1 MKKTIILLCST
12 LVAGIMF
19 SSCVRELM
27 YAEPETEPEVEVEVE
42 VETTVSATF
51 SPATKTA
58 FNDFGDFSWAA
69 GDAIMVEDDSHAFKE
84 FALSSGAG
92 TGSANFSASGSIVTD
107 NVAVYPSSIAV
118 SVNASDYVTISLP
131 ATYTLDEC
139 ANAVPMLGLKSGS
152 DFDFKHL
159 GGALRFHYTVPAGA
173 SKFVVNADKKINGS
187 FSFTASSSVSISTTT
202 TSTASEKTITVTGLT
217 PGGDVVMT
225 IPLPTGTY
233 SSISAGFRS
242 SGDAVV
248 GTDKSWTDLYIS
260 RAQLANNAFRIAATD
275 SYKTYVKVEWPEIE
289 GLDNFQACYR
299 ESGSGSSY
307 YYIPVSS
314 AAGITRY
321 QFNGLEETKEYDL
334 WISFFDSEGSEVKSN
349 VLGNVQPS
357 STGSTY
363 ESIDYSADGTI
374 ERLQAHSVGD
384 GIDVILMGDG
394 FTDVDVD
401 DGTYRNTMVKAYDA
415 FFSVEPYITYKNL
428 FDVYIVYAVSQS
440 SNFVDGG
447 ASTGKTVF
455 GAYKPYAGS
464 TRLDG
469 DKSKVLE
476 YANKVSSVGGYAIN
490 SNYLEMIV
498 VLNCGF
504 HAGTNYGSWY
514 PDASGAWAYSFL
526 TLGSSE
532 SDFTHLVRH
541 EAGGHGFGKLA
552 DEYYYGTGTNSDET
566 LFDSNHDIWMN
577 GNVTASTTSVFW
589 QKFLDDSRYASEG
602 LGLYEGGAANYA
614 YGVWRPSDTSI
625 MVDGLEYYNAPSRY
639 SIYKWM
645 RKIGYSEAF
654 STDKYEDFVSND
666 LTNVGT
672 PHTVARRGVGRKA
685 GKPSGDGGVE
695 IKEPPLSGDN
705 IITILD
711 K

>member
-12 LVAGIMF
+12 LIAGIMF

-27 YAEPETEPEVEVEVE
+27 YAVPEPEAEA
-42 VETTVSATF
+42 ETTVSATF

-58 FNDFGDFSWAA
+58 FNDFGEFSWAA
-69 GDAIMVEDDSHAFKE
+69 GDAIKVEDDSHVFTE
-84 FALSSGAG
+84 FTLSSGAG
-92 TGSANFSASGSIVTD
+92 TGNANFSASGSIAID

-118 SVNASDYVTISLP
+118 SVDASDNVTILLP

-139 ANAVPMLGLKSGS
+139 ADAVPMLGLKSGS
-152 DFDFKHL
+152 DFAFKHL

-187 FSFTASSSVSISTTT
+187 FTFAASSGVSVSTTS

-217 PGGDVVMT
+217 PGNDVVMT

-242 SGDAVV
+242 SADAVV
-248 GTDKSWTDLYIS
+248 GTDKNWTDLSIS
-260 RAQLANNAFRIAATD
+260 RAQLANNAFRIAPTD

-289 GLDNFQACYR
+289 GLDSFKACFR
-299 ESGSGSSY
+299 ESGSGSGY
-307 YYIPVSS
+307 YYYTISS
-314 AAGITRY
+314 AAGVTRY

-334 WISFFDSEGSEVKSN
+334 WIIFFDSEGHEVKSN
-349 VLGNVQPS
+349 VLENVQPS

-363 ESIDYSADGTI
+363 ESSDYSEDGTV
-374 ERLQAHSVGD
+374 ERLQAHSVGN

-394 FTDVDVD
+394 FTDVEVA
-401 DGTYRNTMVKAYDA
+401 DGTYRNTMLKAYDA
-415 FFSVEPYITYKNL
+415 FFSVEPYITYKDL
-428 FDVYIVYAVSQS
+428 FDVYIVYAVSKS
-440 SNFVDGG
+440 SIFEDGG
-447 ASTGKTVF
+447 SSTENTVF

-464 TRLDG
+464 TYLTG
-469 DKSKVLE
+469 DKDKVLE

-490 SNYLEMIV
+490 TNYLEMIV
-498 VLNCGF
+498 VLNCGY
-504 HAGTNYGSWY
+504 HAGTNHGTWY
-514 PDASGAWAYSFL
+514 SDASGAWAYSFL
-526 TLGSSE
+526 TLGSTD

-552 DEYYYGTGTNSDET
+552 DEYYGTKTNSDET
-566 LFDSNHDIWMN
+566 LFDSSHDIWMD

-589 QKFLDDSRYASEG
+589 QDFLDDSRYASEG
-602 LGLYEGGAANYA
+602 LGLYEGGAASYQ

-625 MVDGLEYYNAPSRY
+625 MVSGLEYYNAPSRY
-639 SIYKWM
+639 AIYKWM
-645 RKIGYSEAF
+645 RKIGCSEDF
-654 STDKYEDFVSND
+654 STDRYEDFVSND
-666 LTNVGT
+666 LINVST
-672 PHTVARRGVGRKA
+672 PHKVARRTAGMKA
-685 GKPSGDGGVE
+685 GKPSDDGGVE